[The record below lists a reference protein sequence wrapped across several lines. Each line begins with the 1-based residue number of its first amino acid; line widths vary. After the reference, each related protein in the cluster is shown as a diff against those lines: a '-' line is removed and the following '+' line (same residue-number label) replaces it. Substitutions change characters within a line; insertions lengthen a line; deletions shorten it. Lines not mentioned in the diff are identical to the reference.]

1 MKPTGEKNELNPKD
15 IFAVVV
21 RRKWIIIIPFVIVS
35 LLTYGVS
42 FLITPVFQSSTIVA
56 VSPQQRL
63 STELQRMLGQET
75 YRGRTSEES
84 ELRSIYNDITSS
96 YYIAQLNERLHLDR
110 DQEIAKQVTKVSA
123 LHPEIDK
130 ATITLDLLQQDL
142 KDNVGVRF
150 AAQDHVMIT
159 VRSPIPKKAQEVAN
173 NLGQIYIA
181 EKKKQEMSSIQTSQ
195 DFSGTQ
201 FEKYDLTLRQK
212 VNERTRY
219 QEQLLQ
225 VQLDAGIGSEE
236 NRTNLRVDFD
246 QTNSEITDLQR
257 EQSTMLTNLKKVSGL
272 DVANLSLPPSTEME
286 GLKSDLK
293 GQLETI
299 PDVALRYPWSD
310 PQILS
315 MNLKF
320 NSTLRSIQSLSKRL
334 VDEKWNSLDASSRT
348 TLDKYF
354 ENQATL
360 DYNYSRSLYL
370 KAAIDQITD
379 KMTSVPQYQATLNRL
394 DQEIADLTTLRNQ
407 FKSSQEGSSISQAL
421 FQDISSS
428 KYRVVEPAK
437 LAIDPVEPNRIKILL
452 MGLAL
457 GLVIGGAAAILVEL
471 LDSSFKK
478 IADVEE
484 HLGLP
489 VLGIAPKIEYLPK
502 VTES

>member
-1 MKPTGEKNELNPKD
+1 MKPHGEKNELNPKD
-15 IFAVVV
+15 IFAVVL
-21 RRKWIIIIPFVIVS
+21 RRKWILIVPFIIVS
-35 LLTYGVS
+35 ILTYAAS
-42 FLITPVFQSSTIVA
+42 YLITPVFQSSTIVA

-63 STELQRMLGQET
+63 STDLQRLLGQEA

-96 YYIAQLNERLHLDR
+96 YYLNQLNERMHLDR
-110 DQEIAKQVTKVSA
+110 DQGLANQVAKVAA

-130 ATITLDLLQQDL
+130 NIITLDLLQQEL
-142 KDNVGVRF
+142 KENVGVRF

-159 VRSPIPKKAQEVAN
+159 VRSPMPKKAQEIAN
-173 NLGQIYIA
+173 NLGQIFIA

-212 VNERTRY
+212 INERTRY

-225 VQLDAGIGSEE
+225 VQMDAGIGSEE
-236 NRTNLRVDFD
+236 NRTNLRVDVD
-246 QTNSEITDLQR
+246 RTNSDINDLQR
-257 EQSTMLTNLKKVSGL
+257 EQTKIVAELKTIPGL
-272 DVANLSLPPSTEME
+272 DVANLALPASTEMD

-293 GQLETI
+293 RQLEDI
-299 PDVALRYPWSD
+299 PAMSLRYPWAD
-310 PQILS
+310 PQVLS
-315 MNLKF
+315 MNLKQ
-320 NSTLRSIQSLSKRL
+320 NSALRSIQSLSKRL
-334 VDEKWNSLDASSRT
+334 VDDRWGSLDANSRGV
-348 TLDKYF
+348 LYRYF

-360 DYNYSRSLYL
+360 DFSYSRAIYL
-370 KAAIDQITD
+370 KAALDQITD

-394 DQEIADLTTLRNQ
+394 DQEINDLTTLRNQ
-407 FKSSQEGSSISQAL
+407 FKSQQEGSSISQAL

-457 GLVIGGAAAILVEL
+457 GLVIGGAATILVEL
-471 LDSSFKK
+471 LDTSFKK
-478 IADVEE
+478 VADVEE
-484 HLGLP
+484 FLGLP
-489 VLGIAPKIEYLPK
+489 VLGIAPKIEYMSK
-502 VTES
+502 VTE